1 MAALAIDRIIRGNVT
16 LDNRDIIFVSNAL
29 ANGGAARVIC
39 VLAAEFSSRGKEVGI
54 AVYNDYN
61 DEYEVAEGIVKEYGP
76 QGSGAVIK
84 ARRIAWLRDVAKRNP
99 RACFVAFEYFV
110 NMQAIIALAGLP
122 NRLVIS
128 ERNDPARVGCGR
140 KTNWLRERLYRHAEM
155 LVCQT
160 DDAAAYFSDKVKK
173 TVILNPVKEGLPAPF
188 VGQRRAV
195 VACFCRLE
203 KQKNLGLL
211 IRAFETFLKT
221 HDDWRLEVYGDG
233 AERDSLKSLAAEL
246 GIDDKVSINH
256 GRQDV
261 HDQIRDAGMFVLP
274 SDYEGLSNSMLEAM
288 AIGMPVIC
296 TDCPCGGARMV
307 IHNGENGILV
317 PVGSE
322 LELEAAM
329 ARVADEGE
337 FAKML
342 GAAASRVREK
352 LSADAIAELWSE
364 LIWG

>member
-1 MAALAIDRIIRGNVT
+1 MI

-54 AVYNDYN
+54 AVYNDFI
-61 DEYEVAEGIVKEYGP
+61 DEYDVAEGIVKEYGP
-76 QGSGAVIK
+76 QGSGAAIK

-110 NMQAIIALAGLP
+110 NMQAVIALAGLP

-160 DDAAAYFSDKVKK
+160 DDAAAYFSDKIKK
-173 TVILNPVKEGLPAPF
+173 TVILNPIKEGLPSPF
-188 VGQRRAV
+188 SGKRRKT
-195 VACFCRLE
+195 VACFCRLD
-203 KQKNLGLL
+203 KQKNLGMLL
-211 IRAFETFLKT
+211 RAFARFLRT
-221 HDDWRLEVYGDG
+221 HVDWTLEIYGDG
-233 AERDSLKSLAAEL
+233 SERGPLMSLADTL
-246 GIDDKVSINH
+246 GIGDKVSINH
-256 GRQDV
+256 SCHDV
-261 HDQIRDAGMFVLP
+261 HDHVRDSGMFVLP
-274 SDYEGLSNSMLEAM
+274 SNYEGLSNSMLEAM

-307 IHNGENGILV
+307 IRDGENGLLV

-322 LELEAAM
+322 CELEAAM
-329 ARVADEGE
+329 ERVADEYGLAE
-337 FAKML
+337 KL
-342 GAAASRVREK
+342 GAAAADVRQKLAVGEIVDEWIRVVA
-352 LSADAIAELWSE
+352 L
-364 LIWG
+364 